1 MRIKKRRS
9 LVLFFNDLS
18 HIESLHKSEPTI
30 NLCMQKWGHTML
42 IDPKL
47 EKLRVNQLPWP
58 RASAVYGYNEVI
70 SNKMVL
76 LLLHNH
82 RGIKPQIDKKAV
94 SLQGSYNATCC
105 LLIYFTGVSFM
116 SLMNSIGLLVNHHE
130 KASNLTD
137 AHFSTPGLN
146 SDIINVLGN
155 PIFLIDSKISKLG
168 NYQGRFWAFLTVYV
182 QNLSICLCIAPF
194 PRYCWFVAPKSTS
207 FHALHY
213 STWNFGMIHIG
224 IFVIWHRR
232 PYGNCSC
239 KYFTKF
245 KTMIRVLL
253 HFYMTVKWPL
263 ANSIVRSTNLAPFT
277 H

>member
-1 MRIKKRRS
+1 
-9 LVLFFNDLS
+9 
-18 HIESLHKSEPTI
+18 
-30 NLCMQKWGHTML
+30 MQKWGHTML

-58 RASAVYGYNEVI
+58 RASAVYGYSEVI

-94 SLQGSYNATCC
+94 SLQGNYNAACC

-116 SLMNSIGLLVNHHE
+116 SLMNSIGLLANHHE

-182 QNLSICLCIAPF
+182 QNLSICLCIFFHFRDIADLCQNPLISM
-194 PRYCWFVAPKSTS
+194 PQTILPGILGWFILVFLSSDIEDPT
-207 FHALHY
+207 
-213 STWNFGMIHIG
+213 
-224 IFVIWHRR
+224 VI
-232 PYGNCSC
+232 CLC

-263 ANSIVRSTNLAPFT
+263 VNSIVRSTNLAPFT